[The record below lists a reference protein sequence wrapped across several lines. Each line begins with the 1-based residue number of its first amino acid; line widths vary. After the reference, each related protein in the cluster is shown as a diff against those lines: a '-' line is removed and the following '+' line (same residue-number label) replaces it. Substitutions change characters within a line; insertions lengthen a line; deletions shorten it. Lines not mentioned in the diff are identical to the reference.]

1 MREIRCTEIVD
12 TIREMC
18 MEAACFLSDDMKE
31 AMNQAVKEEVSSL
44 GKQVLDSLNENLE
57 IAEKEMIRF
66 VRIQGWQSYF

>member
-31 AMNQAVKEEVSSL
+31 AMNQAERYSDDDSSVTT
-44 GKQVLDSLNENLE
+44 GSIGLD
-57 IAEKEMIRF
+57 
-66 VRIQGWQSYF
+66 